1 MRFLCQLPLPLW
13 KIKQHK
19 MTKLNIHMLGLIGI
33 SIVVLLMVA
42 IGAVRKQERERYE
55 AKLVQKSVEIPLYKE
70 VYITAVLPEAL
81 KQKALGAQFPVSQI
95 LAKACIYTSFGEL
108 EDSPEA
114 GVAIALSHSYV
125 TSYER
130 EIIKQLKLYQYDILQ

>member
-1 MRFLCQLPLPLW
+1 
-13 KIKQHK
+13 
-19 MTKLNIHMLGLIGI
+19 MTALIGLAVVVILMLG
-33 SIVVLLMVA
+33 

-55 AKLVQKSVEIPLYKE
+55 AKLVQKSVEVPLYKE

-95 LAKACIYTSFGEL
+95 LAKACIYTSFGEW

-114 GVAIALSHSYV
+114 GVAIALSQSYV
-125 TSYER
+125 TIYER
-130 EIIKQLKLYQYDILQ
+130 EIIKQLKLYQYDTLQ

>member
-1 MRFLCQLPLPLW
+1 MAAL
-13 KIKQHK
+13 
-19 MTKLNIHMLGLIGI
+19 LGIT
-33 SIVVLLMVA
+33 MVA
-42 IGAVRKQERERYE
+42 ILLLGIGGVRRLERERHE
-55 AKLVQKSVEIPLYKE
+55 AKVIHLFTEVPLYKE

-81 KQKALGAQFPVSQI
+81 KQKELGAQFSVSQI

-114 GVAIALSHSYV
+114 GVAIALSQSYV

-130 EIIKQLKLYQYDILQ
+130 EIIKQLKLYQYDTLQ

>member
-1 MRFLCQLPLPLW
+1 MRQ
-13 KIKQHK
+13 
-19 MTKLNIHMLGLIGI
+19 NIHMLALMGI
-33 SIVVLLMVA
+33 ATVAVLLLGV
-42 IGAVRKQERERYE
+42 GGVRKLERERYE
-55 AKLVQKSVEIPLYKE
+55 AKLVQKSVEVPLYKE

-114 GVAIALSHSYV
+114 GVAIALSQSYV

-130 EIIKQLKLYQYDILQ
+130 EIIKQLKLYQYDTR